1 MFRILFI
8 VFLVFASSIS
18 TAQNLADLQ
27 FGEQESL
34 EIITWNMQEF
44 PLSGQSTVDSL
55 TKAIYALDADVYA
68 FQEMFDTLALRNMV
82 DAMDGYE
89 TFYQDPDFGGLA
101 VVYKSESI
109 DFIDQYEIFYTSQ
122 FWNYFPR
129 APVVMEFFFEQEFYV
144 LINNHFKCC
153 GDGDLDD
160 GNEED
165 EEFRR
170 QEASLLLEQFIEEVF
185 PVENVFMVGD
195 LNDMLTDPIED
206 NVFQGFID
214 NPEMT
219 FADMD
224 IAEGS
229 SEFWSFPAWPS
240 HIDHILVTNELFD
253 ELEDESASVQTL
265 RIEDFLSGG
274 LDAYY
279 DLFSDHRPLAIK
291 IFPASLST
299 VSHQEE
305 LPEFR
310 LYPNPVSEEIILK
323 RKTADRSQLIEVYDL
338 KGERMVQKPFQK
350 GKALSRIDVSDLS
363 SGQYFLK
370 IGNEV
375 LRFVKVP
382 GF

>member
-144 LINNHFKCC
+144 LINNHFKT
-153 GDGDLDD
+153 G
-160 GNEED
+160 
-165 EEFRR
+165 
-170 QEASLLLEQFIEEVF
+170 
-185 PVENVFMVGD
+185 
-195 LNDMLTDPIED
+195 
-206 NVFQGFID
+206 
-214 NPEMT
+214 
-219 FADMD
+219 
-224 IAEGS
+224 
-229 SEFWSFPAWPS
+229 
-240 HIDHILVTNELFD
+240 
-253 ELEDESASVQTL
+253 
-265 RIEDFLSGG
+265 
-274 LDAYY
+274 
-279 DLFSDHRPLAIK
+279 
-291 IFPASLST
+291 IF
-299 VSHQEE
+299 
-305 LPEFR
+305 
-310 LYPNPVSEEIILK
+310 
-323 RKTADRSQLIEVYDL
+323 
-338 KGERMVQKPFQK
+338 
-350 GKALSRIDVSDLS
+350 
-363 SGQYFLK
+363 
-370 IGNEV
+370 
-375 LRFVKVP
+375 
-382 GF
+382 